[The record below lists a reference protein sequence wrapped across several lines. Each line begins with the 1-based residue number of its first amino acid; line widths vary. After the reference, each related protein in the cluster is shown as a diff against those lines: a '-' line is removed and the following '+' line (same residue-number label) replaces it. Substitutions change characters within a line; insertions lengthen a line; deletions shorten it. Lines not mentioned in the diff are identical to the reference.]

1 MSDPLIKIH
10 YHEDVATIILNRAEK
25 RNALSRGLLS
35 ELSQALEDIGLEKNI
50 RAVILSGAGPS
61 FCAGMDLKEMA
72 ATADQ
77 ADPHAQWS
85 SDAKLYLNVIQTML
99 RFPKP
104 LIAAV
109 DGAAVAGGGGLV
121 LACDLV
127 IASHSARFGFP
138 EPRRGI
144 VAGIVAPLLSFRT
157 RGADTAFML
166 LTGSIVDA
174 EYAQRAGFVHELVD
188 SEQIW
193 ARAFELAKE
202 CAQGAPEAITLTKKM
217 LNETIGNTL
226 FSLLAAGAA
235 LSGTARTTAAAGEGL
250 QAFLEKRDPDWNT
263 LNKTDAP

>member
-10 YHEDVATIILNRAEK
+10 YHEDVATIILDRAEK
-25 RNALSRGLLS
+25 RNALSRALLS
-35 ELSQALEDIGLEKNI
+35 ELGQALHDVGLEKKV

-77 ADPHAQWS
+77 ADPQAQWS
-85 SDAKLYLNVIQTML
+85 SDAKIYLAVIETML

-127 IASHSARFGFP
+127 VAAHSARFGFP

-157 RGADTAFML
+157 RASDTAFML

-174 EYAQRAGFVHELVD
+174 QYAHRAGFVHELVD

-202 CAQGAPEAITLTKKM
+202 CAQGAPEAVTLTKKM
-217 LNETIGNTL
+217 LNETIGDTL

-235 LSGTARTTAAAGEGL
+235 VSGTARTTAAAEEGL
-250 QAFLEKRDPDWNT
+250 QAFLEKRDPVWNT
-263 LNKTDAP
+263 SGEADTQ

>member
-35 ELSQALEDIGLEKNI
+35 ELSQALEDIGLEKKI

-72 ATADQ
+72 ATANQ

-157 RGADTAFML
+157 SGANTAFML
-166 LTGSIVDA
+166 LTGSIVNA

-235 LSGTARTTAAAGEGL
+235 LSGTARTTAAAEEGL

-263 LNKTDAP
+263 LNETDAP